1 MIRFESDYTQG
12 ATPEIIERLVETNM
26 EMTAGYGMDEYCM
39 SAQKKIKAEIGK
51 EDADVHF
58 LVGGTQTNFTFI
70 SSVLRP
76 HQGVICAETGHIH
89 VHETGSVE
97 ACGHKLLPV
106 PSADGKITA
115 EQVASVTDAHY
126 ADANFEH
133 MTQPKLVYIS
143 FPTENGTIYSKQ
155 ELTAISRV
163 CRERDLILFLDGAR
177 LGYGLACKK
186 NDLTMSDIASLC
198 DAFYIGGTKV
208 GALFG
213 EALVITNDKCKKD
226 FRYVEKQKGA
236 MLAKGRLLGLQF
248 DTLFTDGL
256 YHRISEDA
264 AKLSEKI
271 QAAFEK
277 KGIELYYGSPTNQQ
291 FPVLTKEQY
300 DTLSKDFVFSDWG
313 RKDDKYIVRFCTS
326 WATDEENVEKLVD
339 VIKKL

>member
-12 ATPEIIERLVETNM
+12 ATPEIIQRLVETNM
-26 EMTAGYGMDEYCM
+26 EMTPGYGMDEYCM
-39 SAQKKIKAEIGK
+39 SAKRKIKAEIGR
-51 EDADVHF
+51 EDIDVHF

-97 ACGHKLLPV
+97 ACGHKLLPL

-115 EQVASVTDAHY
+115 EQIATLTDNHY
-126 ADANFEH
+126 GDPNFEH

-143 FPTENGTIYSKQ
+143 FPTENGTIYSKA
-155 ELTAISRV
+155 ELTAISSV
-163 CRERDLILFLDGAR
+163 CKERQLILFLDGAR

-186 NDLTMSDIASLC
+186 NDLTMADIANLC

-213 EALVITNDKCKKD
+213 EALVIVSDKCKKD
-226 FRYVEKQKGA
+226 FRYIEKQKGA

-248 DTLFTDGL
+248 DTLFTNGL
-256 YHRISEDA
+256 YHKISNHA
-264 AKLSEKI
+264 AYLAEKI
-271 QAAFEK
+271 EAAFK
-277 KGIELYYGSPTNQQ
+277 NKNIELYYDSPTNQQ
-291 FPVLTKEQY
+291 FPVLSQEQH
-300 DTLSKDFVFSDWG
+300 DILKKDFVFSDWG
-313 RKDDKYIVRFCTS
+313 RRGDKYIVRFCTS
-326 WATDEENVEKLVD
+326 WATDEKDVEKLLS
-339 VIKKL
+339 VIEAL